1 MRKVGAS
8 EAKTHLA
15 ELLDSV
21 SRGESVKILRHG
33 KPVALM
39 IPATA
44 DKKIPVSEAIARL
57 KHLRKDATLAGI
69 SLKTLM
75 NEGRK

>member
-1 MRKVGAS
+1 MREVGVY

-15 ELLDSV
+15 ELLDFV

-39 IPATA
+39 IPPTK
-44 DKKIPVSEAIARL
+44 DKKMPVGETIARL
-57 KHLRKDATLAGI
+57 KHLRKDATLGGI